1 LTRSE
6 AHDFI
11 KKYFQEFSGVKKY
24 LDQTIEFVKKE
35 GYVETLFGRR
45 RYIPELQSDNFQLRS
60 AGERMAINMPIQGTA
75 ADVMKLA
82 MIGVHENIKTLK
94 HKNNVRLILQVHD
107 ELVLEVKK
115 GMGDEVAG
123 MVKEVM
129 ENVVKLRVPIEVS
142 VGVGKRWG
150 EIK

>member
-1 LTRSE
+1 M
-6 AHDFI
+6 
-11 KKYFQEFSGVKKY
+11 
-24 LDQTIEFVKKE
+24 
-35 GYVETLFGRR
+35 
-45 RYIPELQSDNFQLRS
+45 LRS

-82 MIGVHENIKTLK
+82 MIGVHESIKALK

-115 GMGDEVAG
+115 GLGDEVAK

-129 ENVVKLRVPIEVS
+129 ENVVKLRVPIDVQ
-142 VGVGKRWG
+142 VGVGRRWG